1 MFDLRYQLRL
11 NDVYDLTATNVLYYE
26 QVQQHI
32 SLLDHMLVGE
42 IPIRYKQVTN
52 RLYLDMDKDSI
63 NAGEYILIE
72 CFRKLDPTTYTDIYN
87 DMWLKRYA
95 TALVKYQWGSNLS
108 KFGGM
113 QLPGG
118 VELNGNE
125 IMTQA
130 QEEIRRLE
138 EESRLNYEL
147 PPIDMIG

>member
-1 MFDLRYQLRL
+1 
-11 NDVYDLTATNVLYYE
+11 
-26 QVQQHI
+26 
-32 SLLDHMLVGE
+32 
-42 IPIRYKQVTN
+42 
-52 RLYLDMDKDSI
+52 MDKDSI